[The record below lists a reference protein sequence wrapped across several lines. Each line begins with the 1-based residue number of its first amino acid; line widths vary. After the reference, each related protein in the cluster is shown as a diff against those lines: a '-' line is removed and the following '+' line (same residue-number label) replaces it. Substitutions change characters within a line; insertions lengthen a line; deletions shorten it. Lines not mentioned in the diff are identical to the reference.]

1 MPGFSLRKSE
11 RSYGIERD
19 IGLLTVRGVVGGLM
33 VGHGAQKLFGW
44 WGGYGLEGTSG
55 WLESIGLRPGRP
67 WAIAAGTSELA
78 GGALTGLGL
87 LHPLGPLS
95 MLGSMAVAT
104 RKAHWGKPIWV
115 TAGGAELP
123 LTNIAIGVALSLV
136 DPGRLSLDHALGIR
150 VSRSLALLTA
160 AGVAAGVFFSEAAPQ
175 PTPLG
180 EEIAET
186 ELEGGEAAAGTDL
199 PTSDET

>member
-1 MPGFSLRKSE
+1 MPGLSWKKTQP
-11 RSYGIERD
+11 SYGKERD
-19 IGLLTVRGVVGGLM
+19 IGLLAVRVTVGGLM
-33 VGHGAQKLFGW
+33 TGHGAQKLFGW

-67 WAIAAGTSELA
+67 WAIAAGASEF
-78 GGALTGLGL
+78 GGGLLTALGL
-87 LHPLGPLS
+87 LHPLGPIG

-123 LTNIAIGVALSLV
+123 ITNMAIGIALSLV

-150 VSRSLALLTA
+150 VPREIAVLA
-160 AGVAAGVFFSEAAPQ
+160 AGAVALGVIFSEAAPALA
-175 PTPLG
+175 PVE

-186 ELEGGEAAAGTDL
+186 DLQGGEASADAAL
-199 PTSDET
+199 PTSEDV